1 MAKRVG
7 TAVRLAKYSTIEI
20 LDKRKAVL
28 HLISTIESST
38 IESSPSTISTLA
50 ARVGHCA
57 GNNVIG
63 FNPAMKR

>member
-7 TAVRLAKYSTIEI
+7 TAVRLANCSTIEL

-38 IESSPSTISTLA
+38 IESSPSTISPQPELGT
-50 ARVGHCA
+50 VQETT
-57 GNNVIG
+57 
-63 FNPAMKR
+63 